1 MDFFRAALSTALFI
15 FSSYLIYDLIANGFS
30 WTVLVFC
37 IAGYI
42 VSYYLWPQDHDFD
55 SRLLDYL
62 ELVIELPF
70 RSMSLI
76 VRSIGRV
83 IRHSDADIGTDI

>member
-1 MDFFRAALSTALFI
+1 MDYFRATLSTGLFI

-42 VSYYLWPQDHDFD
+42 GCYYLWPQDHDFD
-55 SRLLDYL
+55 SRLFDYL
-62 ELVIELPF
+62 ELIIELPF
-70 RSMSLI
+70 RSMAFA
-76 VRSIGRV
+76 VRTIGRV
-83 IRHSDADIGTDI
+83 IRNSDADIGTDI